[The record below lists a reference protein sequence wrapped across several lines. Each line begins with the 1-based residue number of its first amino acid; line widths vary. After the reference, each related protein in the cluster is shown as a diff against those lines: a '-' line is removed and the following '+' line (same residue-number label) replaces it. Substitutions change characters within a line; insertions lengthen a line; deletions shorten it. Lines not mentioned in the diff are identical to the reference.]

1 MPPIPA
7 IGLLVHDDD
16 VEAVVLEGWPEGVPP
31 PRFVVFDFAG
41 PDVPDKCVLHVSSG
55 APNAGLVGHEL
66 FPVTYQTGGDHPSP
80 NEILSL
86 LDERKHAGDTTPLQ
100 IARALRQSILN
111 LDGKLNRLEQAPTG
125 DEYNHL
131 YALANGGLIQLLKAL
146 GDPTDFGD

>member
-1 MPPIPA
+1 MTPIPA

-41 PDVPDKCVLHVSSG
+41 PDVSDKYVLHVSSG
-55 APNAGLVGHEL
+55 TPNAGLVSHEL
-66 FPVTYQTGGDHPSP
+66 LPVSYQIGSDHPSP

-111 LDGKLNRLEQAPTG
+111 LDGKLNRLERAPTG

-131 YALANGGLIQLLKAL
+131 YALASDGLIQLLKAL